1 MGTLESSEIQ
11 AKTQNRETKVA
22 QSINLSTF
30 NGDLNP
36 QLLLDLLVVLG
47 PNREG
52 KSWSGPNGYRES
64 KPPWTRELSAD
75 RGCEAA
81 TLCRLQVQK
90 SGRSTNGHPCVG
102 KLF

>member
-36 QLLLDLLVVLG
+36 QLLLDLLDDRCAVGMLG
-47 PNREG
+47 QSNVEAI
-52 KSWSGPNGYRES
+52 
-64 KPPWTRELSAD
+64 ELP
-75 RGCEAA
+75 EAA
-81 TLCRLQVQK
+81 EAPLRRRNVDERHLAAQ
-90 SGRSTNGHPCVG
+90 RRRR
-102 KLF
+102 